1 MVEIMDL
8 VKDAQD
14 RALKTLEQ
22 AQGSAVNAVQTGFDQ
37 VNGTIPDLTWL
48 RLGDYLPQPKEVADN
63 AYDFAQKL
71 LKVNRSFTND
81 LIKAASPVIKA
92 FYGTTTPKAVKA
104 A

>member
-1 MVEIMDL
+1 MVEIMEL

-14 RALKTLEQ
+14 RAVKALEQ
-22 AQGSAVNAVQTGFDQ
+22 AQGSAVTAVQTGFNQ
-37 VNGTIPDLTWL
+37 VEGNIPDLTWL
-48 RLGDYLPQPKEVADN
+48 RIGEYLPQPKEVADN

-71 LKVNRSFTND
+71 LRANKSFTND